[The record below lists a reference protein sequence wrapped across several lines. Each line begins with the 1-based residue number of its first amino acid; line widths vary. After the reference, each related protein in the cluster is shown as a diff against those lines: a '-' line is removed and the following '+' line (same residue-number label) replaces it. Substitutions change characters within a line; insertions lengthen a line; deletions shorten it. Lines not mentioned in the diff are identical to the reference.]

1 MTSYSCFEPLVK
13 VNTFASLPSDFYTRL
28 PTTPLTAPRL
38 VHASGEVAALLGL
51 PPQAL
56 ATQEFLDVVSGTTPM
71 PGGDTMA
78 AVYSGHQFGVWAGQL
93 GDGRAHLLGEIQGP
107 DGSFEVQLKGA
118 GMTPYSRMGDGRA
131 VLRSSVRE
139 YLASHAMRG
148 LGIPTTQALSLVSA
162 RNPVRRETLE
172 TAAVVARVAP
182 SFIRFGSFEHW
193 AARRRPDLLRTLA
206 DYVIDRFYP
215 ECRDASHSSSAGHNR
230 ILGDTS
236 TVREISATGDTSTVS
251 EISKTGDTTTVK
263 DYEPYV
269 QLLRAVVRRTA
280 TLMAS
285 WQVVGFCHGVMNTD
299 NMSILGLTL
308 DYGPYG
314 FMDGFDAKHICNH
327 TDSGGR
333 YAWHA
338 QPAVA
343 HWNLYQ
349 LANSL
354 HEIVPEAEPLKAALD
369 EYEACFLGAMQA
381 RMSQKLG
388 LSAWQSGDETLIDD
402 LWSLMQA
409 SHADFT
415 LTFRQLAYAPGLTQ
429 ASQDQIERD
438 LGGTVNAN
446 LLPFVDLFVDR
457 AGAQA
462 WLSRYSARL
471 GSDPTQHWQERVAG
485 MLAVNPLYVLRNH
498 IAQQAIEAA
507 EKGDFSE
514 VQRQMQLLSDPFHA
528 RAGLEAYAAAPPAGA
543 PHLEVSCSS

>member
-1 MTSYSCFEPLVK
+1 
-13 VNTFASLPSDFYTRL
+13 
-28 PTTPLTAPRL
+28 L
-38 VHASGEVAALLGL
+38 VHASAEVAAVLGL
-51 PPQAL
+51 PSEAL
-56 ATQEFLDVVSGTTPM
+56 GTQGFLDVVSGTQPM

-215 ECRDASHSSSAGHNR
+215 ECRDGGHSSTAGHTR
-230 ILGDTS
+230 ISGDTN
-236 TVREISATGDTSTVS
+236 TAGY
-251 EISKTGDTTTVK
+251 ISKTGSTSAVGEISTAGGTPTAK

-369 EYEACFLGAMQA
+369 EYEACFLGAMQT

-388 LSAWQSGDETLIDD
+388 LSAWQPGDETLIDD

-429 ASQDQIERD
+429 ASQEQIEHD

-457 AGAQA
+457 VGAQA

-514 VQRQMQLLSDPFHA
+514 VQRQMQVLSDPFSA
-528 RAGLEAYAAAPPAGA
+528 RAGLEVYAAAPPAGA

>member
-1 MTSYSCFEPLVK
+1 MTLSSFFETLGK
-13 VNTFASLPSDFYTRL
+13 SNSFANLPSDFYTRL

-38 VHASGEVAALLGL
+38 VHASAEVAAQLGL
-51 PPQAL
+51 PAQAL
-56 ATQEFLDVVSGTTPM
+56 TTQEFLDVVSGTKPM

-107 DGSFEVQLKGA
+107 AGSFELQLKGA

-139 YLASHAMRG
+139 YLASHAMHG

-172 TAAVVARVAP
+172 TAAVVARMAP
-182 SFIRFGSFEHW
+182 SFVRFGSFEHW
-193 AARRRPDLLRTLA
+193 AARKRPDLLRTLA

-215 ECRDASHSSSAGHNR
+215 ECRDASTDRSSAK
-230 ILGDTS
+230 
-236 TVREISATGDTSTVS
+236 EYA
-251 EISKTGDTTTVK
+251 
-263 DYEPYV
+263 PYV
-269 QLLRAVVRRTA
+269 QLLSAVVHRTA
-280 TLMAS
+280 TLMAQ

-327 TDSGGR
+327 TDSSGR

-369 EYEACFLGAMQA
+369 EYEACF
-381 RMSQKLG
+381 
-388 LSAWQSGDETLIDD
+388 
-402 LWSLMQA
+402 
-409 SHADFT
+409 
-415 LTFRQLAYAPGLTQ
+415 
-429 ASQDQIERD
+429 
-438 LGGTVNAN
+438 
-446 LLPFVDLFVDR
+446 
-457 AGAQA
+457 
-462 WLSRYSARL
+462 
-471 GSDPTQHWQERVAG
+471 
-485 MLAVNPLYVLRNH
+485 
-498 IAQQAIEAA
+498 
-507 EKGDFSE
+507 
-514 VQRQMQLLSDPFHA
+514 
-528 RAGLEAYAAAPPAGA
+528 
-543 PHLEVSCSS
+543 

>member
-1 MTSYSCFEPLVK
+1 MTSPSCFEPLVK
-13 VNTFASLPSDFYTRL
+13 ANTFANLPADFYTRL

-38 VHASGEVAALLGL
+38 VHASAEVAAVLGL
-51 PPQAL
+51 PSEAL
-56 ATQEFLDVVSGTTPM
+56 GAQEFLDVVSGTKPM

-215 ECRDASHSSSAGHNR
+215 ECRDASHSSTAGHTR
-230 ILGDTS
+230 ILGDSSTVGDTS
-236 TVREISATGDTSTVS
+236 TVGENST
-251 EISKTGDTTTVK
+251 TGDTTTAK

-354 HEIVPEAEPLKAALD
+354 HEIVPETEPLKAALD
-369 EYEACFLGAMQA
+369 EYEACFLGAMQT

-429 ASQDQIERD
+429 ASQEQIEHD

-462 WLSRYSARL
+462 WLKRYSARL
-471 GSDPTQHWQERVAG
+471 GSDPTKNWQERVAG

>member
-1 MTSYSCFEPLVK
+1 MTSSSYFENLVK
-13 VNTFASLPSDFYTRL
+13 PNTFASLPADFYTRL
-28 PTTPLTAPRL
+28 PTTALTAPRL
-38 VHASGEVAALLGL
+38 VHASAEVAAQLGL
-51 PPQAL
+51 PLQAL
-56 ATQEFLDVVSGTTPM
+56 NTQEFLEVVSGTQPM

-107 DGSFEVQLKGA
+107 EGSFELQLKGA

-172 TAAVVARVAP
+172 TAAVVARMAP

-215 ECRDASHSSSAGHNR
+215 ECRDASFYKANATHSDTDAVQTNNSSTISEVDRLSVAGAGT
-230 ILGDTS
+230 LS
-236 TVREISATGDTSTVS
+236 
-251 EISKTGDTTTVK
+251 K

-269 QLLRAVVRRTA
+269 QLLRAVVHRTA

-327 TDSGGR
+327 TDSSGR

-369 EYEACFLGAMQA
+369 EYEACFLEAMQT

-388 LSAWQSGDETLIDD
+388 LGAWQAGDETLIDD

-429 ASQDQIERD
+429 ASQAQIERD
-438 LGGTVNAN
+438 LGGTVNVN

-462 WLSRYSARL
+462 WLSRYRTRL
-471 GSDPTQHWQERVAG
+471 GAEAVTQDWQARVTS

-514 VQRQMQLLSDPFHA
+514 VQRQFELLSHPFEAQPGHD
-528 RAGLEAYAAAPPAGA
+528 AYAAAPPAGA

>member
-1 MTSYSCFEPLVK
+1 MTSPSCFESLVK
-13 VNTFASLPSDFYTRL
+13 ANTFASLPSDFYTRL

-38 VHASGEVAALLGL
+38 VHASAEVAAVLGL
-51 PPQAL
+51 PSEAL
-56 ATQEFLDVVSGTTPM
+56 DSQEFLEVVSGTKPM

-148 LGIPTTQALSLVSA
+148 LGIQTTQALSLVSA

-193 AARRRPDLLRTLA
+193 AARRRPDLLRVLA

-215 ECRDASHSSSAGHNR
+215 ECRDASHPSTAGHTR
-230 ILGDTS
+230 IPGDTS
-236 TVREISATGDTSTVS
+236 AVGDISTA
-251 EISKTGDTTTVK
+251 GDTTTAK

-388 LSAWQSGDETLIDD
+388 LSAWRSGDETLIDD

-429 ASQDQIERD
+429 ASQEQIEHD
-438 LGGTVNAN
+438 LGGTVNTN

-514 VQRQMQLLSDPFHA
+514 VQRQMQLLSDPFYA

>member
-1 MTSYSCFEPLVK
+1 MTSTSCFETLVK
-13 VNTFASLPSDFYTRL
+13 PNSFASLPTDFYTRL
-28 PTTPLTAPRL
+28 PTTALTAPRL
-38 VHASGEVAALLGL
+38 VHASPEVAAHIGL

-56 ATQEFLDVVSGTTPM
+56 NTQEFLDVVSGSQSM

-107 DGSFEVQLKGA
+107 EGSFELQLKGA

-172 TAAVVARVAP
+172 TAAVVARMAP

-215 ECRDASHSSSAGHNR
+215 ECRIASGDKAHISDRNTGYLNETSALNTVDTRTSSNSVG
-230 ILGDTS
+230 TP
-236 TVREISATGDTSTVS
+236 
-251 EISKTGDTTTVK
+251 K
-263 DYEPYV
+263 DYAPYV

-308 DYGPYG
+308 DFGPYG

-327 TDSGGR
+327 TDSSGR

-369 EYEACFLGAMQA
+369 EYQAYFLEAMQT

-388 LSAWQSGDETLIDD
+388 LGAWQAGDETLIDD

-429 ASQDQIERD
+429 ASQAQIERD

-446 LLPFVDLFVDR
+446 LLPFVDLFADR
-457 AGAQA
+457 VGAQT
-462 WLSRYSARL
+462 WLGRYRARL
-471 GSDPTQHWQERVAG
+471 GGEAVSQHWQQRVAA
-485 MLAVNPLYVLRNH
+485 MLGVNPLYVLRNH

-514 VQRQMQLLSDPFHA
+514 VQRQFELLSHPFEA
-528 RAGLEAYAAAPPAGA
+528 QPGYEAYAATPPAGA

>member
-1 MTSYSCFEPLVK
+1 MTSISCFETLVK
-13 VNTFASLPSDFYTRL
+13 TNSFASLPSDFYTRL
-28 PTTPLTAPRL
+28 PTTPLTVPRL
-38 VHASGEVAALLGL
+38 VHASSEVAALLGL
-51 PPQAL
+51 SAEAL
-56 ATQEFLDVVSGTTPM
+56 ATQEFLDVVSGTKPM

-107 DGSFEVQLKGA
+107 ESNFEVQLKGA

-193 AARRRPDLLRTLA
+193 AARRRPDLLRVLA

-215 ECRDASHSSSAGHNR
+215 ECRDESALKANASQNITNQAADSSTISQVESNSASGS
-230 ILGDTS
+230 G
-236 TVREISATGDTSTVS
+236 GPP
-251 EISKTGDTTTVK
+251 K

-354 HEIVPEAEPLKAALD
+354 HEIVPETEPLKAALD
-369 EYEACFLGAMQA
+369 EYEGCFLNAMQT

-388 LSAWQSGDETLIDD
+388 LSTWQSGDETLIDD

-415 LTFRQLAYAPGLTQ
+415 LTFRQLAYAPGLTK
-429 ASQDQIERD
+429 ASQEQIERD
-438 LGGTVNAN
+438 LGGTVNTN
-446 LLPFVDLFVDR
+446 LAPFVDLFVDR

-462 WLSRYSARL
+462 WLTRYSARL
-471 GSDPTQHWQERVAG
+471 GADPTQHWQERVAG

-514 VQRQMQLLSDPFHA
+514 VQRQYELLRDPFTA

>member
-1 MTSYSCFEPLVK
+1 
-13 VNTFASLPSDFYTRL
+13 
-28 PTTPLTAPRL
+28 
-38 VHASGEVAALLGL
+38 VAAQLGL
-51 PPQAL
+51 PLQSL
-56 ATQEFLDVVSGTTPM
+56 TTQGFLDVVSGTQPM

-107 DGSFEVQLKGA
+107 EGSFELQLKGA

-172 TAAVVARVAP
+172 TAAVVARMAP

-193 AARRRPDLLRTLA
+193 AARQRPDLLRTLA

-215 ECRDASHSSSAGHNR
+215 ECRDASTFSAKSGG
-230 ILGDTS
+230 GDTKDS
-236 TVREISATGDTSTVS
+236 YASVVNGEANTHSASDDSYASGANGEANTPHSASDPSVA
-251 EISKTGDTTTVK
+251 IK
-263 DYEPYV
+263 DYAPYV

-327 TDSGGR
+327 TDSSGR

-369 EYEACFLGAMQA
+369 EYEAFFLEAMQT

-388 LSAWQSGDETLIDD
+388 LGAWQAGDETLIDD

-415 LTFRQLAYAPGLTQ
+415 LTFRQLAYAPGLTL
-429 ASQDQIERD
+429 ASQAQIEWD

-446 LLPFVDLFVDR
+446 LLPFLDLFADR

-462 WLSRYSARL
+462 WLNRYRARL
-471 GSDPTQHWQERVAG
+471 GGEAVTQNWQQRVAG
-485 MLAVNPLYVLRNH
+485 MLGVNPLYVLRNH
-498 IAQQAIEAA
+498 IAQRAIEAA

-514 VQRQMQLLSDPFHA
+514 VERQFELLRQPFTAQPGHD
-528 RAGLEAYAAAPPAGA
+528 AYAAAPPAGA

>member
-1 MTSYSCFEPLVK
+1 MIPTSYFEPLVK
-13 VNTFASLPSDFYTRL
+13 PNTFASLPADFYTRL
-28 PTTPLTAPRL
+28 PTTALTAPRL
-38 VHASGEVAALLGL
+38 VHASAEVAAQLGL
-51 PPQAL
+51 PSQAF
-56 ATQEFLDVVSGTTPM
+56 TSQEFLDVISGTHAM

-107 DGSFEVQLKGA
+107 EGSFELQLKGA
-118 GMTPYSRMGDGRA
+118 GITPYSRMGDGRA

-162 RNPVRRETLE
+162 LNPVRRETLE
-172 TAAVVARVAP
+172 TAAVVARMAP

-215 ECRDASHSSSAGHNR
+215 ECRDASARTNHFSHPRASNATHEANIRDGSGDGSA
-230 ILGDTS
+230 
-236 TVREISATGDTSTVS
+236 
-251 EISKTGDTTTVK
+251 VK
-263 DYEPYV
+263 DYQPYV
-269 QLLRAVVRRTA
+269 QLLRAVVHRTA

-299 NMSILGLTL
+299 NMSIVGLTL

-327 TDSGGR
+327 TDSSGR

-369 EYEACFLGAMQA
+369 EYEACFLEAMQT

-388 LSAWQSGDETLIDD
+388 LGAWQAGDETLIDD

-409 SHADFT
+409 GHADFT
-415 LTFRQLAYAPGLTQ
+415 LTFRQLAYAPGLTLAPQ
-429 ASQDQIERD
+429 AQIERD

-462 WLSRYSARL
+462 WLSRYRTRL
-471 GSDPTQHWQERVAG
+471 GGEAVTQGWQQRVAG
-485 MLAVNPLYVLRNH
+485 MLGVNPLYVLRNH

-514 VQRQMQLLSDPFHA
+514 VERQFELLRQPFNA
-528 RAGLEAYAAAPPAGA
+528 QKGQDAYAAAPSAGT

>member
-1 MTSYSCFEPLVK
+1 MTSPSCFEPLVK
-13 VNTFASLPSDFYTRL
+13 ANTFASLPSDFYTRL

-38 VHASGEVAALLGL
+38 VHASAEVAAVLGL
-51 PPQAL
+51 PTEAL
-56 ATQEFLDVVSGTTPM
+56 DTQEFLDVVSGTKPM

-193 AARRRPDLLRTLA
+193 AARRRPDLLRVLA

-215 ECRDASHSSSAGHNR
+215 ECRDESHSSTAADTR
-230 ILGDTS
+230 ISGDTS
-236 TVREISATGDTSTVS
+236 TVGDIST
-251 EISKTGDTTTVK
+251 TGDTTTAK

-299 NMSILGLTL
+299 NMSILGVTL

-354 HEIVPEAEPLKAALD
+354 HEIVPETEPLKAALD

-388 LSAWQSGDETLIDD
+388 LSTWQAGDETLIDD

-429 ASQDQIERD
+429 ASQEQIERD

-471 GSDPTQHWQERVAG
+471 CSDPTQHWQERVAG

-514 VQRQMQLLSDPFHA
+514 VERQYELLRDPFQA